1 MEFELVTINDK
12 VNNVLK
18 VKDFEKTLQ
27 TAKDIVA
34 SANLVITND
43 ADKKLAKETRATF
56 NKVVKAID
64 RKRIDDTNDFIS
76 QFNDE
81 CNQIKSIFD
90 EAQKKLGEDINAY
103 EEAHKVVVVESA
115 TTSKTYVATLKFSD
129 PKIVDKL
136 TKFAQTNGC
145 ELSIK

>member
-115 TTSKTYVATLKFSD
+115 TVAKFVATLKFSD
-129 PKIVDKL
+129 PKVVDKL
-136 TKFAQTNGC
+136 KTFAEKNGC